1 MKLKAWSVLTQDDG
15 VFVEH
20 HCGTDKAKVR
30 NVAAKLLH
38 EKKKPVL
45 IIKPGKLSVLTPD
58 HLQSQLPKESF

>member
-1 MKLKAWSVLTQDDG
+1 MKLKSWSVFTQDDG
-15 VFVEH
+15 VFAEH
-20 HCGTDKAKVR
+20 YCGPDKTKAR

-45 IIKPGKLSVLTPD
+45 IVKPGRLAVVTVD